1 MRAAIGIFLALMVAG
16 AVAQSESSGRYTG
29 CVMKDMDGNITF
41 CEPEHCSMLTGNAV
55 GDKLAG
61 HTVTVEGT
69 VKEPANG
76 QPRRIVVSKVLSV
89 GAACNQSCAL
99 YPVHHRGIGGRD
111 KPGSEGGTP
120 GATAPQQPH

>member
-1 MRAAIGIFLALMVAG
+1 MRAAIAIFLALTVAG
-16 AVAQSESSGRYTG
+16 AVAQTDARARYTG

-41 CEPEHCSMLTGNAV
+41 CEPEHCSMLTGKDV
-55 GDKLAG
+55 GVKLAG
-61 HTVTVEGT
+61 HTVVVEGT
-69 VKEPANG
+69 VKEAG
-76 QPRRIVVSKVLSV
+76 DGEPRRIVVSRIVSV

-120 GATAPQQPH
+120 GVSSQQPH